1 MSNIYRDG
9 ALWLYGYVGDNFW
22 DEGFTATDVLLAL
35 AEHGRDNDLTVHINS
50 GGGIVD
56 EGVAIYNALANH
68 KGTVRVEVD
77 SIAASSASLIAMAG
91 DTIVMKGGSLMMIHD
106 PSNGS
111 YGTAADHA
119 KTIEQLEAYAS
130 QMAAVYAD
138 RSGKTPEEARADMK
152 TEVWLTAAQAVEQG
166 YADEAEATKAKA
178 VSAFPYAQYAKAPK
192 ALKTKARQNG
202 WTATEPAAPAGASA
216 PLTQTKGSSMSE
228 QNNTPAAA
236 SADQAT
242 AIAEAV
248 KAYRERR
255 KAIMALDEAKGRETL
270 ADHLADNTTM
280 DVETAKATLAAA
292 PKASKEGVNLDTYD
306 TLRSDG
312 QTLAPQGN
320 GSTAPKPVAID
331 RAKIFAA
338 RRSAT
343 A

>member
-68 KGTVRVEVD
+68 KGQVRVEID
-77 SIAASSASLIAMAG
+77 SIAASSASVIAMAG
-91 DTIVMKGGSLMMIHD
+91 GTIVMKGGSLMMIHD

-119 KTIEQLEAYAS
+119 KTIEQLEAYAT
-130 QMAAVYAD
+130 QMAGIYAE

-192 ALKTKARQNG
+192 ALKTKARQSG
-202 WTATEPAAPAGASA
+202 WTATQQPETAPDGASSNVLKEGSMSTQDTAPATAEHLA
-216 PLTQTKGSSMSE
+216 
-228 QNNTPAAA
+228 
-236 SADQAT
+236 
-242 AIAEAV
+242 AIADAV
-248 KAYRERR
+248 KADRDRR
-255 KAIMALDEAKGRETL
+255 KAIMALDEAKGREAL
-270 ADHLADNTTM
+270 ASHFADSTTM
-280 DVETAKATLAAA
+280 EVEAVKAALAAA
-292 PKASKEGVNLDTYD
+292 PKAAKEGVDLEAYD
-306 TLRSDG
+306 ALRGDG
-312 QTLAPQGN
+312 QTNAATQGGGKPT
-320 GSTAPKPVAID
+320 GSKPVAID

-338 RRSAT
+338 RRTAT